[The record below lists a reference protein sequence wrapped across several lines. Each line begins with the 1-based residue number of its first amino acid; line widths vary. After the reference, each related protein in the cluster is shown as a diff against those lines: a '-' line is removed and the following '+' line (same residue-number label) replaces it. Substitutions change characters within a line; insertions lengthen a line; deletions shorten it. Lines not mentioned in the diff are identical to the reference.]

1 MSVVVSAT
9 GPLLLVEDLG
19 RTGFAHLGVPPSGA
33 LDPAALS
40 LANRLVGNVE
50 TAAGLEALLGG
61 VRLTVEDSSRLAVTG
76 AQLPLTV
83 QGRAMPWGQA
93 VSVRAGE
100 TVELGR
106 APRGLRSWVAF
117 AGGIDVPQVLGSRST
132 DVLTGLGPPA
142 LRVGD
147 RLCLGEPPAS
157 TPAASAV
164 PMPMSAEVV
173 TLKMVLGPRDDWFT
187 PAAVEQLF
195 ADEYAVSSAA
205 DRTALRLEG
214 AALERRHD
222 GELASEGLVTG
233 AVQVP
238 ASGQPLVF
246 LADHPVTGGY
256 PVLGVVDR
264 GSLRRCAQLRPGD
277 RVRFQQVRQG
287 APRWAGPGR

>member
-1 MSVVVSAT
+1 MSVVVEAT

-19 RTGFAHLGVPPSGA
+19 RPGLGHLGVPPSGA
-33 LDPAALS
+33 LDPDALS

-50 TAAGLEALLGG
+50 GAAGLEALLGG
-61 VRLTVEDSSRLAVTG
+61 VRLKVEHSSRIAVTG

-83 QGRAMPWGQA
+83 HGRAMPWGQP

-106 APRGLRSWVAF
+106 APVGLRAWMAF
-117 AGGIDVPQVLGSRST
+117 AGGIDVAQVLGSRST

-147 RLCLGEPPAS
+147 RLRLGEPAAS

-164 PMPMSAEVV
+164 PTPMSADVV
-173 TLKMVLGPRDDWFT
+173 TLRMLLGPRDDWFT
-187 PAAVEQLF
+187 QVAVEQLF
-195 ADEYAVSSAA
+195 AADYAVSSAA

-214 AALERRHD
+214 AALQRRD
-222 GELASEGLVTG
+222 DDELASEGLVTG

-238 ASGQPLVF
+238 ASGQPLIF

-256 PVLGVVDR
+256 PVVGVLDR
-264 GSLRRCAQLRPGD
+264 GSVTRCAQLKPGD
-277 RVRFQQVRQG
+277 RVRFQLLRRG
-287 APRWAGPGR
+287 APR

>member
-1 MSVVVSAT
+1 MSVVVEAT

-33 LDPAALS
+33 LDPDALS
-40 LANRLVGNVE
+40 LANRLVGNLE
-50 TAAGLEALLGG
+50 GAAGLEVLLGG
-61 VRLTVEDSSRLAVTG
+61 VRLTVQRSSRIAVTG

-83 QGRAMPWGQA
+83 QGRALPWGQA

-106 APRGLRSWVAF
+106 ALLGLRSWMAF
-117 AGGIDVPQVLGSRST
+117 TGGIDVEQVLGGRST
-132 DVLTGLGPPA
+132 DVLTGLGPAA
-142 LRVGD
+142 LKVGD
-147 RLCLGEPPAS
+147 RCRLGEPPAS

-164 PMPMSAEVV
+164 PAPMTAEVV
-173 TLKMVLGPRDDWFT
+173 TLGMVLGPRDDWFT
-187 PAAVEQLF
+187 QVAVEQLF
-195 ADEYAVSSAA
+195 AAEYLVSSAA

-214 AALERRHD
+214 AVLERRHD
-222 GELASEGLVTG
+222 DELASEGLVTG

-256 PVLGVVDR
+256 PVVGVVDR
-264 GSLRRCAQLRPGD
+264 GSLSRCAQLRPGD
-277 RVRFQQVRQG
+277 RVRFQPVRRG
-287 APRWAGPGR
+287 ALR